1 MKFLKVL
8 VCFAV
13 VLSIMLS
20 ACSQTPVEQPAP
32 SVEEA
37 GAVTI
42 KVQGPGNETQYELDQ
57 KLAAEFTA
65 ETGIN
70 VEVVRGPDST
80 TDRLNEYLV
89 LLGNEVSEFDVY
101 QIDVIWP
108 GILADHMVN
117 LNEALSEEAAT
128 HFPAI
133 IENNTVDGHLVGMPW
148 YTDAGM
154 LYYRTDLLEKYGFDG
169 PPETWDELEEM
180 AQTIQ
185 EGERS
190 AGNEEFWGFVW
201 QGNNYEGLTCD
212 ALEWQAS
219 HGGGQII
226 EADGTINV
234 NNPECIAAFER
245 AAGWVDTISPP
256 DITKYLEEDSR
267 EIWQAGNAAFM
278 RNWPYA
284 YALGNSDDSPI
295 KDQFDVALLPDGGGG
310 HAATLGGWQLAVSNY
325 SDHQQAAIEFV
336 KYMTSPEVQKQRSI
350 EAAYAPT
357 IPELYEDE
365 EVVEANPYYSTLQ
378 DVFFGEAVARPS
390 SVSGEAYSEVSYLY
404 FNAIHD
410 ILSGDVT
417 ASEALLALET
427 NLTAL
432 TQYEAQSP

>member
-1 MKFLKVL
+1 
-8 VCFAV
+8 
-13 VLSIMLS
+13 MLS

-169 PPETWDELEEM
+169 PPETWDE
-180 AQTIQ
+180 
-185 EGERS
+185 
-190 AGNEEFWGFVW
+190 
-201 QGNNYEGLTCD
+201 
-212 ALEWQAS
+212 
-219 HGGGQII
+219 
-226 EADGTINV
+226 
-234 NNPECIAAFER
+234 
-245 AAGWVDTISPP
+245 
-256 DITKYLEEDSR
+256 
-267 EIWQAGNAAFM
+267 
-278 RNWPYA
+278 
-284 YALGNSDDSPI
+284 
-295 KDQFDVALLPDGGGG
+295 
-310 HAATLGGWQLAVSNY
+310 
-325 SDHQQAAIEFV
+325 
-336 KYMTSPEVQKQRSI
+336 
-350 EAAYAPT
+350 
-357 IPELYEDE
+357 
-365 EVVEANPYYSTLQ
+365 
-378 DVFFGEAVARPS
+378 
-390 SVSGEAYSEVSYLY
+390 
-404 FNAIHD
+404 
-410 ILSGDVT
+410 
-417 ASEALLALET
+417 
-427 NLTAL
+427 
-432 TQYEAQSP
+432 